1 MRLHAEHGILGTS
14 FDAIAARAGTAQAT
28 VYRHFDGLAEL
39 LPACART
46 IHVLRELTPE
56 EAAATF
62 SGMRTTGLR
71 LEVLVRGTCECYA
84 RDQGWLHAAR
94 REEELVPALEDI
106 GRVQRDSLR
115 ILTSAA
121 LDGLG
126 ASGRTVR
133 LVAALLDFAVWK
145 ALRVAGLDEEE
156 ATQQVL
162 EMVRRQ
168 LEEDGIYATRDRRH
182 PAQ

>member
-1 MRLHAEHGILGTS
+1 
-14 FDAIAARAGTAQAT
+14 
-28 VYRHFDGLAEL
+28 
-39 LPACART
+39 
-46 IHVLRELTPE
+46 
-56 EAAATF
+56 
-62 SGMRTTGLR
+62 
-71 LEVLVRGTCECYA
+71 
-84 RDQGWLHAAR
+84 
-94 REEELVPALEDI
+94 
-106 GRVQRDSLR
+106 VQRDSLR